1 MHGAIGGS
9 GGGGGDA
16 GGAGGGGGDGG
27 DAGGAGG
34 AHGPWLT
41 AAQVAGQ
48 IDEIGTVG
56 AASREAKTWLILS
69 RTLAAHQLEPSSPPR
84 QFVKAYVQVQVPPQC

>member
-16 GGAGGGGGDGG
+16 GGAGG
-27 DAGGAGG
+27 

-41 AAQVAGQ
+41 AAHVAGQ

-56 AASREAKTWLILS
+56 AASDEAKTWPIRS
-69 RTLAAHQLEPSSPPR
+69 RTLCAHQVDGSSPRR
-84 QFVKAYVQVQVPPQC
+84 QFVKATVQVQVPGQF

>member
-9 GGGGGDA
+9 GGG
-16 GGAGGGGGDGG
+16 GG

-56 AASREAKTWLILS
+56 AASYEAKRWPIRS
-69 RTLAAHQLEPSSPPR
+69 RTLAAHQLEPPSPPR
-84 QFVKAYVQVQVPPQC
+84 QFVKAYEQVQVPPQC

>member
-16 GGAGGGGGDGG
+16 GGAGD
-27 DAGGAGG
+27 

-41 AAQVAGQ
+41 AAHVTGQ

-56 AASREAKTWLILS
+56 AASREAKRWLILS
-69 RTLAAHQLEPSSPPR
+69 RTIAAHQLEPSSPPP
-84 QFVKAYVQVQVPPQC
+84 QFVKTYVQVQVPPHC

>member
-16 GGAGGGGGDGG
+16 GGAGG
-27 DAGGAGG
+27 

-41 AAQVAGQ
+41 AAHVAGQ

-56 AASREAKTWLILS
+56 AASYEAKTWLILS

-84 QFVKAYVQVQVPPQC
+84 QFVKAYEQVQVPPQCRWLVAMVFR

>member
-9 GGGGGDA
+9 GGG
-16 GGAGGGGGDGG
+16 GG

-56 AASREAKTWLILS
+56 AASGEAKTWLILS
-69 RTLAAHQLEPSSPPR
+69 RTLAAHQLEPSSPPP

>member
-16 GGAGGGGGDGG
+16 GGAGG
-27 DAGGAGG
+27 

-41 AAQVAGQ
+41 AAHVAGQ

-56 AASREAKTWLILS
+56 AASREAKRWLMRS
-69 RTLAAHQLEPSSPPR
+69 RTIAAHQLEPSSPTR
-84 QFVKAYVQVQVPPQC
+84 QFVKAYEQVQVPPQCRWLVAMVFR